1 MAFHHSL
8 GRKAI
13 TTGLTF
19 APGDVSALCTHPGF
33 TACGISCC
41 TPQRPYLLPHPL
53 GFRSGRAGHGQ
64 HGCAQVFSITVLT
77 LSIYFI
83 RAIAFPKTE
92 SLVKQYREAYVS
104 FLCPICEYSIRRG
117 PPKFWYWNRRSIKE
131 LSLQGVGAG
140 DENDSSSSEI
150 PRQGAVSPG
159 GLVWHIICSISVR
172 IQQLWGNTDQIHFH
186 LRASAATRI

>member
-1 MAFHHSL
+1 MCFVFGIMAFHHSL

-33 TACGISCC
+33 TACGISCR

-92 SLVKQYREAYVS
+92 SLVKQYREAYES

-117 PPKFWYWNRRSIKE
+117 PPKFCVGTVGRLKSCRSRESRPVTKTIR
-131 LSLQGVGAG
+131 LLQKSPDRERSVREGSFG
-140 DENDSSSSEI
+140 I
-150 PRQGAVSPG
+150 LFAVS
-159 GLVWHIICSISVR
+159 L
-172 IQQLWGNTDQIHFH
+172 
-186 LRASAATRI
+186 